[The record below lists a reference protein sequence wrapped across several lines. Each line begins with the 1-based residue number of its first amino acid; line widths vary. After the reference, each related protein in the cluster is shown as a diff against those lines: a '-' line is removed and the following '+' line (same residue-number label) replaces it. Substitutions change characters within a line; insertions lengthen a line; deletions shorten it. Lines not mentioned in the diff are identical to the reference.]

1 MSKYTTEL
9 RFICE
14 QSSGLTMSGGLSGI
28 NNIIEKAR
36 PELFNFSYPIF
47 DVGYRSVLET
57 KIIRHFYTREIGFE
71 TVGLFRF
78 YLENKMN
85 EIMPY
90 YNQLYKSEL
99 LEFNPLYDVDI
110 TRKHNVVKDG
120 NTKTIATSNTSSTGN
135 VKNTSSGSSDSLST
149 TLVSDTPQGGLNG
162 VVSSDYLTNATK
174 ENGTVNNNLQSS
186 SENSSIGSES
196 SNNTTNITDI
206 EDYLETVSGKQGT
219 QSYASM
225 IREYRENFLNIDMMV
240 VKDLETLFMS
250 LW

>member
-9 RFICE
+9 RYICE
-14 QSSGLTMSGGLSGI
+14 NLSGLSMSVGLNGI

-36 PELFNFSYPIF
+36 PLLFDFNYPIF
-47 DVGYRSVLET
+47 DEEYRVVLET

-78 YLENKMN
+78 YLQNKMN

-99 LEFNPLYDVDI
+99 LEFNPLYDVDL
-110 TRKHNVVKDG
+110 TRKHNAVKDG
-120 NTKTIATSNTSSTGN
+120 NTKTSSSSNTTNNTTNKSATTASSDTSNTS
-135 VKNTSSGSSDSLST
+135 LF
-149 TLVSDTPQGGLNG
+149 SDTPQGGLNG
-162 VVSSDYLTNATK
+162 VISTDYLTNVTK
-174 ENGTVNNNLQSS
+174 DSGNANNSISSTDENNTSENTTSNNNV
-186 SENSSIGSES
+186 NV
-196 SNNTTNITDI
+196 TNI

-219 QSYASM
+219 QSYSSM
-225 IREYRENFLNIDMMV
+225 IREYRENFLNIDMLV
-240 VKDLETLFMS
+240 IHDLSDLFMS

>member
-1 MSKYTTEL
+1 MSE
-9 RFICE
+9 
-14 QSSGLTMSGGLSGI
+14 GLSGI
-28 NNIIEKAR
+28 NSIIEKAR
-36 PELFNFSYPIF
+36 PQLFNFDYPIF
-47 DVGYRSVLET
+47 DEQYRSVLET
-57 KIIRHFYTREIGFE
+57 KILRHYFTQEIGFE
-71 TVGLFRF
+71 TAGLFRF

-120 NTKTIATSNTSSTGN
+120 NTKTTATNSSISSGTT
-135 VKNTSSGSSDSLST
+135 KNTSSGSSDSSST

-174 ENGTVNNNLQSS
+174 DSGNVNNSLQSS
-186 SENSSIGSES
+186 SENSSNGSET
-196 SNNTTNITDI
+196 SNNNTSITDI
-206 EDYLETVSGKQGT
+206 EDYLESVSGKQGT
-219 QSYASM
+219 QSYALMLS
-225 IREYRENFLNIDMMV
+225 EYRETFLNIDMMIIYE
-240 VKDLETLFMS
+240 LETLFMS